1 MMRRHHASTLA
12 LALFCVKAFAFNV
25 QYNQVFSIRPSCGQ
39 RCRPLYSDADD
50 YNDNVYDPNRWI
62 STDEQESLADGS
74 WEETLARRED
84 GSLWSSFESSD
95 DDSEISA
102 SASDSSSVDID
113 DGEEAWLDSLQNI
126 AAEEINFMTKEADR
140 ADKARQMEE
149 MGFSSESISATLG
162 VAVDEDLESDKENP
176 LFEAFKEETAKTG
189 FGQVVDDDIDM
200 ETVESHSQVE
210 WDEEADEPVRS
221 QHVYVDE
228 VTCIGCTNCAM
239 IAGST
244 FFMEGEHGR
253 ARVFQQWGDDDE
265 TIAVAIQT
273 CPVDCIH
280 YVPYDELKRLEIER
294 RKQNINFKARYVITL
309 SCITSLPMFP
319 FSCCGFDLD
328 LSIKEKRVVPATKQ
342 SMVEELSS
350 LINKSYQAI
359 WVHDATTVQAAV
371 ARTALCLELG
381 RIQISS
387 RRRRRARRGLQGQR

>member
-1 MMRRHHASTLA
+1 MRRIMMRRHYASTLA
-12 LALFCVKAFAFNV
+12 FALVYAKSKLSAFNV
-25 QYNQVFSIRPSCGQ
+25 QPNANAFSVRTNGQ
-39 RCRPLYSDADD
+39 RCWPLYSDADD
-50 YNDNVYDPNRWI
+50 NNDNVYDPNRWI
-62 STDEQESLADGS
+62 ASDDEQSLADGS
-74 WEETLARRED
+74 WEDTLARRDD

-95 DDSEISA
+95 DDSEIKA
-102 SASDSSSVDID
+102 GVADSSADID

-149 MGFSSESISATLG
+149 MGFSSDSISATLG
-162 VAVDEDLESDKENP
+162 VATDEMLESDEENP
-176 LFEAFKEETAKTG
+176 LFELFKEETAKTG

-210 WDEEADEPVRS
+210 WDDDGDEPVRS

-253 ARVFQQWGDDDE
+253 ARVFQQWGDDDD

-280 YVPYDELKRLEIER
+280 YVPFDELKRLEVER
-294 RKQNINFKARYVITL
+294 RGQNINFKARLVNQGEAGSSGHQAKYGGGALFTDQQII
-309 SCITSLPMFP
+309 SGNMGARCNNCPSRGCKNCPMFGVGKNQN
-319 FSCCGFDLD
+319 F
-328 LSIKEKRVVPATKQ
+328 IKKEEKRKERLARAEMKRKMESQ
-342 SMVEELSS
+342 NKRAEL
-350 LINKSYQAI
+350 
-359 WVHDATTVQAAV
+359 
-371 ARTALCLELG
+371 
-381 RIQISS
+381 
-387 RRRRRARRGLQGQR
+387 

>member
-1 MMRRHHASTLA
+1 MRGHHVSTLA
-12 LALFCVKAFAFNV
+12 FALAFLQSKSSAFTAQYNKAFAT
-25 QYNQVFSIRPSCGQ
+25 RPNSGQ
-39 RCRPLYSDADD
+39 RCWPLYSDIDD
-50 YNDNVYDPNRWI
+50 TNDNMYDPNRWI
-62 STDEQESLADGS
+62 SSDDERSLADGS

-95 DDSEISA
+95 DDSEINA
-102 SASDSSSVDID
+102 GVIDSSVDID

-162 VAVDEDLESDKENP
+162 VATNEELESDKENP

-189 FGQVVDDDIDM
+189 FGQVVDDIDM

-210 WDEEADEPVRS
+210 WDDEADEPVRS

-244 FFMEGEHGR
+244 FFMESEHGR

-294 RKQNINFKARYVITL
+294 RNQNINFKARLVNQGEAGSSGYQAKYGGGALFTDQQIISGNMGSRCNNCPTRG
-309 SCITSLPMFP
+309 CAKCPMFGVGKNP
-319 FSCCGFDLD
+319 EF
-328 LSIKEKRVVPATKQ
+328 IKKEEKRKERLAKAAMKRKMESQ
-342 SMVEELSS
+342 NKRAEL
-350 LINKSYQAI
+350 
-359 WVHDATTVQAAV
+359 
-371 ARTALCLELG
+371 
-381 RIQISS
+381 
-387 RRRRRARRGLQGQR
+387 

>member
-1 MMRRHHASTLA
+1 MMRQHHAFILA
-12 LALFCVKAFAFNV
+12 FALFCAKASAFNV
-25 QYNQVFSIRPSCGQ
+25 QYNLAFAARPISGQ
-39 RCRPLYSDADD
+39 RCRPLYSDTGDN
-50 YNDNVYDPNRWI
+50 NDNVYDPNRWI
-62 STDEQESLADGS
+62 STGEQDSLADGS
-74 WEETLARRED
+74 WEDTLARRED
-84 GSLWSSFESSD
+84 GSMWSSFESSD
-95 DDSEISA
+95 DDSEISV
-102 SASDSSSVDID
+102 SASGSSVDID

-126 AAEEINFMTKEADR
+126 AAEEINFMNKEADR

-162 VAVDEDLESDKENP
+162 VAVDEDLEADEENP

-210 WDEEADEPVRS
+210 WDEDTDEPVRS

-265 TIAVAIQT
+265 TIAVAIET

-280 YVPYDELKRLEIER
+280 YIPYDELKRLEIER
-294 RKQNINFKARYVITL
+294 RKQNINFKARLVNQGEAGSSGHQAKYGGGAVFTDQQII
-309 SCITSLPMFP
+309 SGNMGARCNNCPSRGCKNCPMFGVGKSP
-319 FSCCGFDLD
+319 YF
-328 LSIKEKRVVPATKQ
+328 IEKEKARMEKRAKAEMKRQ
-342 SMVEELSS
+342 MESQNKRAEL
-350 LINKSYQAI
+350 
-359 WVHDATTVQAAV
+359 
-371 ARTALCLELG
+371 
-381 RIQISS
+381 
-387 RRRRRARRGLQGQR
+387 